1 MSKRVHIVRGFD
13 RFIPRDQQSSTS
25 SPREKVPK
33 KPEDGASK
41 RAGEMDDAQGL
52 GVDLDDIEAGGDIK
66 AVVGLQIPLGGPGQ
80 KVLF

>member
-1 MSKRVHIVRGFD
+1 MYGIRPFYSQGPTKQHLLPAG
-13 RFIPRDQQSSTS
+13 
-25 SPREKVPK
+25 EGAK
-33 KPEDGASK
+33 KPEEGASK

-66 AVVGLQIPLGGPGQ
+66 AVVSLQISLGGPGQ